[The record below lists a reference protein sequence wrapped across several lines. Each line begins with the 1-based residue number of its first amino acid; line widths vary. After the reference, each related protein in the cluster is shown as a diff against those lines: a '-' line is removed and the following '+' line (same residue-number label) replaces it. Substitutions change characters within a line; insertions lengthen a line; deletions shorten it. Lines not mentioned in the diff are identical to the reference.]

1 MHLLKTFMYY
11 NGGVG
16 GGSWCDCA
24 RLVQALLSTWR
35 SENTLQCEPSS
46 LTSSET
52 ESSAPHSGVLQPSRP
67 LNSRLFSCLY
77 LSPHHG
83 NAGVSVYGVHL
94 YTNSG
99 MWTQVLMLMW
109 QVVYTLNICPSS
121 QIHFMPF
128 KYDFSKKGWRCGFV
142 PSTWSS
148 ALRIVWVLLLKWK
161 ELFLNN

>member
-1 MHLLKTFMYY
+1 MCYT
-11 NGGVG
+11 GGVG

-35 SENTLQCEPSS
+35 SENTLQCESSS
-46 LTSSET
+46 LTSLET
-52 ESSAPHSGVLQPSRP
+52 ESSVPHSGVLQPSRL
-67 LNSRLFSCLY
+67 LNSKLYYCLY

-83 NAGVSVYGVHL
+83 KAGVSAYGVHL

-99 MWTQVLMLMW
+99 MWTQVLMLMR
-109 QVVYTLNICPSS
+109 QVVYTLNIYPSS

-142 PSTWSS
+142 PFIWSS
-148 ALRIVWVLLLKWK
+148 TLRIVWILLLKWTV
-161 ELFLNN
+161 LFLNN